1 MGTFQV
7 GLLLIGTF
15 ALLLALS
22 VPVSVSIIISSVV
35 TMASTLSLD
44 LGTFVAS
51 QRMVGGVD
59 SFSLLAV
66 PFYIL
71 CGVLMNTGG
80 IAQKLIDFAKIL
92 VGRIPGGLAQTN
104 ILGNTLFGSLSGSSV
119 AASVAIGGVLIPMEE
134 KEGYDKKFAAA
145 VNIASAPTGL
155 IIPPSGILIIYPVL
169 AGCSVVGMIMSGY
182 IPGLMWALACM
193 AVAYIIAKKNH
204 YPTAGK
210 VPASVFFKYFVD
222 AIPSLLLIVI
232 IVGGV
237 MSGIFTATESAAVAV
252 AYTLFLSAAVAV
264 AYTLFLSVVVY
275 RSIKIKDLPKILL
288 DACETT
294 AVIMF
299 LIAGS
304 NVMSFVMS
312 FTGLPSAIGNALIS
326 VSSNKYVILLII
338 NLVLLVV
345 GCFMDITPAVL
356 IFTPIFLP
364 VVQSFGM
371 DPIHFGIMMVMNL
384 GIGNITPPVGSAL
397 FSGCSVAD
405 MDMEDMI
412 KPILPFYAAIFVALM
427 LVAYVPWFSMVLPT
441 LFGAV

>member
-92 VGRIPGGLAQTN
+92 VGRIPGGLAHTN
-104 ILGNTLFGSLSGSSV
+104 I
-119 AASVAIGGVLIPMEE
+119 LIPMEE

-193 AVAYIIAKKNH
+193 VVAYVIAKKNH

-252 AYTLFLSAAVAV
+252 AYTLFLSI
-264 AYTLFLSVVVY
+264 VVY

-294 AVIMF
+294 AIIMF

-384 GIGNITPPVGSAL
+384 GIGNITPPVGSSL

-427 LVAYVPWFSMVLPT
+427 LVAYVPWFSMALPT

>member
-92 VGRIPGGLAQTN
+92 VGRIPG
-104 ILGNTLFGSLSGSSV
+104 
-119 AASVAIGGVLIPMEE
+119 
-134 KEGYDKKFAAA
+134 
-145 VNIASAPTGL
+145 
-155 IIPPSGILIIYPVL
+155 
-169 AGCSVVGMIMSGY
+169 
-182 IPGLMWALACM
+182 LMWALACM
-193 AVAYIIAKKNH
+193 VVAYVIAKKNH

-252 AYTLFLSAAVAV
+252 AYTLFLSI
-264 AYTLFLSVVVY
+264 VVY

-412 KPILPFYAAIFVALM
+412 KPVLPFYAAIFVALM
-427 LVAYVPWFSMVLPT
+427 LVAYVPWFSMALPT